1 MINKIFASLDVA
13 NRSSQEK
20 WLQEFPYVNGKL
32 FTKAHTSLVFDRK
45 TRKLII
51 EAGELLNWNEINP
64 DILGAMIQTVA
75 SKEQRSVSG
84 MHYTSVENIMK
95 VIKPLVLDDLTASY
109 QNLIDK
115 INENEDK
122 DITDKTR
129 RENRN
134 TFIRELESLLD
145 RISNIKFL
153 ESKVQSMIQF
163 SNCLA
168 A

>member
-1 MINKIFASLDVA
+1 
-13 NRSSQEK
+13 
-20 WLQEFPYVNGKL
+20 
-32 FTKAHTSLVFDRK
+32 
-45 TRKLII
+45 
-51 EAGELLNWNEINP
+51 
-64 DILGAMIQTVA
+64 
-75 SKEQRSVSG
+75 

-95 VIKPLVLDDLTASY
+95 VIKPLFLDDLTASY
-109 QNLIDK
+109 QNLVDK
-115 INENEDK
+115 IDENEDK

-134 TFIRELESLLD
+134 TLIRELESLLD

-163 SNCLA
+163 RDCLA

>member
-1 MINKIFASLDVA
+1 MDVA

-75 SKEQRSVSG
+75 SKEQLLFLVC
-84 MHYTSVENIMK
+84 TT
-95 VIKPLVLDDLTASY
+95 LVL
-109 QNLIDK
+109 K
-115 INENEDK
+115 I
-122 DITDKTR
+122 
-129 RENRN
+129 
-134 TFIRELESLLD
+134 S
-145 RISNIKFL
+145 
-153 ESKVQSMIQF
+153 
-163 SNCLA
+163 
-168 A
+168 

>member
-1 MINKIFASLDVA
+1 MDIA

-32 FTKAHTSLVFDRK
+32 FTKAHTALVFDRK

-95 VIKPLVLDDLTASY
+95 VIKPLFLDDLTASY
-109 QNLIDK
+109 QNLVDK
-115 INENEDK
+115 INEN
-122 DITDKTR
+122 
-129 RENRN
+129 
-134 TFIRELESLLD
+134 
-145 RISNIKFL
+145 
-153 ESKVQSMIQF
+153 
-163 SNCLA
+163 
-168 A
+168 

>member
-1 MINKIFASLDVA
+1 
-13 NRSSQEK
+13 
-20 WLQEFPYVNGKL
+20 
-32 FTKAHTSLVFDRK
+32 
-45 TRKLII
+45 
-51 EAGELLNWNEINP
+51 
-64 DILGAMIQTVA
+64 
-75 SKEQRSVSG
+75 
-84 MHYTSVENIMK
+84 MK

-109 QNLIDK
+109 QNLVDK

-153 ESKVQSMIQF
+153 ESKVQNMIQF
-163 SNCLA
+163 SDCLA